1 MSVDP
6 NVDIP
11 VSVPKAD
18 EDSESVHEAEGPEVS
33 RNEYLH
39 EGGWQNVD
47 NPLHELEF
55 VQNEI
60 HSFHLD
66 QEHLE
71 HRQCT
76 MCKEAWPTRQNLASE
91 VYICYQCKRD
101 KKSPKKFS
109 AENDMDPG
117 TVPEQLR
124 GLTQTCLVLIVR
136 RHGAEDTH
144 RDFTVRRHKVL
155 EAVLWLKTNNP
166 FFKDIE
172 IDRDVIQSLPEN
184 GIPDELRYVIDENEL
199 SVHVENE
206 GPPQDPVMS
215 ANASVEELVLGSGS
229 TSFIPMRQ
237 RQRKEGAAI
246 QDAVNEVD
254 PLDWP
259 STEGN
264 LVNEF
269 KTDGLATMA
278 FPTLFPYGK
287 GDPKNRARQHGITL
301 TEAFKH
307 LMKFAERLADGKFE
321 WRFASHPRF
330 PYWALNMKQRH
341 QRLSQANVYLR
352 QHPADANMTM
362 EKLKQM
368 VNSMSANQMMNRLQR
383 YVSKV
388 QGTNQY
394 WYQRLQELLALIEQ
408 KGCPTFFFTFS
419 AADMHWPDLQRLLQ
433 NDEGASR
440 SERAQAV
447 IDNPH
452 LTDWFFMQRLQEFVR
467 HWLNG
472 ILDAEWHWYRFEYQ
486 ARGSIHCHGCAKLK
500 KDSDIRKL
508 RTRACVAF
516 LESETTKYEMSPD
529 DFEFLC
535 GDLIRQGEDAE
546 KLLIQYVDWLVTTF
560 NEELPDENWSVP
572 DPHPSAVRATTVD
585 NRDNDYHRL
594 VNTVERHT
602 RCSPAY
608 CLKQKRVDLLA
619 ECRFGF
625 PKPLQEETE
634 LSRELVVSKNTKSV
648 ESELHTKRNDQRLN
662 SHNRVMLEN
671 WQANVDLQVIVDEKA
686 CARYM
691 AKYAAKGEPRSKS
704 ASLQNDDQVSSAFKK
719 AMIQVAGDRDMA
731 AQETAHMLLSLPL
744 VGCTFSFVTISLDN
758 SRKVN
763 IDAENEGDELLKK
776 SQLQEYAE
784 CTKLKSRYTGL
795 SQLNLMQY
803 GSQYTKVRGYSDER
817 DRVHDAQCG
826 QTFENDPSDN
836 QDDDDESEVDPD
848 EEEEVDD
855 WMLLCRINQDYG
867 EAGNQMPDN
876 EAVDWF
882 ETVRAVPRDL
892 LRESPGWIYS
902 QRKEAEEHGQQFRED
917 DQQCVIDPDTLN
929 EKQRLAYNIIQSQNG
944 DNAEPVY
951 MIVCGTAGTGKTYLI
966 SATKQVLATQC
977 VVTATTGIAA
987 FSINGQTLHS
997 AAQLPIREY
1006 RDLQGDSLQRLQV
1019 RLEGKRFLII
1029 DEMSMIGH
1037 KMLSWLDNRLRAGTG
1052 KQDILFGGMSVIL
1065 MGDFGQLPPVGDKPM
1080 YVSGNGTVVSDHGH
1094 SLYLMFESVII
1105 LDQVMRQAGED
1116 PEAIAFRALLMR
1128 MRNGEVT
1135 GEDWKLL
1142 LEHSTTNVP
1151 MDQFTDAIRLYF
1163 DKKSVAEYNYLYK
1176 STPSG
1181 VDMHF

>member
-18 EDSESVHEAEGPEVS
+18 EDSVSVHEAEGPGVS
-33 RNEYLH
+33 KNEYLH

-55 VQNEI
+55 VQNEM

-76 MCKEAWPTRQNLASE
+76 ICKEAWPTRQNLASE
-91 VYICYQCKRD
+91 VFICYRCKRD

-109 AENDMDPG
+109 ADNDMDPG

-124 GLTQTCLVLIVR
+124 GLTQIFKNRLPSHVADLPVLIVR

-264 LVNEF
+264 LINEF

-287 GDPKNRARQHGITL
+287 GDPTNRARQHGITL

-307 LMKFAERLADGKFE
+307 LMKFAESLADGKFE

-341 QRLSQANVYLR
+341 QLLSQANVYLR

-362 EKLKQM
+362 EELKQM
-368 VNSMSANQMMNRLQR
+368 VNSMSANQMVNRLQR

-394 WYQRLQELLALIEQ
+394 WYQWLQELLALIEQ

-419 AADMHWPDLQRLLQ
+419 AADMHWPDLQKLLQ

-472 ILDAEWHWYRFEYQ
+472 VLDAEWHWYRFEYQ
-486 ARGSIHCHGCAKLK
+486 AGGSIHCHGCAKLK
-500 KDSDIRKL
+500 NYPDIRKL
-508 RTRACVAF
+508 RNKACVAF
-516 LESETTKYEMSPD
+516 LESETT
-529 DFEFLC
+529 
-535 GDLIRQGEDAE
+535 R
-546 KLLIQYVDWLVTTF
+546 YVDWLVTTF
-560 NEELPDENWSVP
+560 NEELPDENWRIP
-572 DPHPSAVRATTVD
+572 DPHPSAVSATTVD

-634 LSRELVVSKNTKSV
+634 LSLELVVGKNTKSV
-648 ESELHTKRNDQRLN
+648 ESSYTPNE
-662 SHNRVMLEN
+662 M
-671 WQANVDLQVIVDEKA
+671 I
-686 CARYM
+686 
-691 AKYAAKGEPRSKS
+691 KG
-704 ASLQNDDQVSSAFKK
+704 
-719 AMIQVAGDRDMA
+719 
-731 AQETAHMLLSLPL
+731 
-744 VGCTFSFVTISLDN
+744 
-758 SRKVN
+758 
-763 IDAENEGDELLKK
+763 
-776 SQLQEYAE
+776 
-784 CTKLKSRYTGL
+784 
-795 SQLNLMQY
+795 
-803 GSQYTKVRGYSDER
+803 
-817 DRVHDAQCG
+817 
-826 QTFENDPSDN
+826 
-836 QDDDDESEVDPD
+836 
-848 EEEEVDD
+848 
-855 WMLLCRINQDYG
+855 
-867 EAGNQMPDN
+867 
-876 EAVDWF
+876 
-882 ETVRAVPRDL
+882 
-892 LRESPGWIYS
+892 
-902 QRKEAEEHGQQFRED
+902 
-917 DQQCVIDPDTLN
+917 
-929 EKQRLAYNIIQSQNG
+929 
-944 DNAEPVY
+944 
-951 MIVCGTAGTGKTYLI
+951 
-966 SATKQVLATQC
+966 
-977 VVTATTGIAA
+977 
-987 FSINGQTLHS
+987 
-997 AAQLPIREY
+997 
-1006 RDLQGDSLQRLQV
+1006 
-1019 RLEGKRFLII
+1019 
-1029 DEMSMIGH
+1029 
-1037 KMLSWLDNRLRAGTG
+1037 
-1052 KQDILFGGMSVIL
+1052 
-1065 MGDFGQLPPVGDKPM
+1065 
-1080 YVSGNGTVVSDHGH
+1080 
-1094 SLYLMFESVII
+1094 
-1105 LDQVMRQAGED
+1105 
-1116 PEAIAFRALLMR
+1116 
-1128 MRNGEVT
+1128 
-1135 GEDWKLL
+1135 
-1142 LEHSTTNVP
+1142 
-1151 MDQFTDAIRLYF
+1151 
-1163 DKKSVAEYNYLYK
+1163 
-1176 STPSG
+1176 
-1181 VDMHF
+1181 